1 MSQRCLWQLAWH
13 AGLFGSL
20 ITEGRPEA
28 MDYALER
35 LQDTEHMLRGDC
47 IDRHGPDGLAVV
59 NVILHLT
66 RCLGVHQLDSRALK

>member
-35 LQDTEHMLRGDC
+35 LQDTEHMLGCDR
-47 IDRHGPDGLAVV
+47 IDKPGPDGLVV
-59 NVILHLT
+59 GGEGHPIHPDAW
-66 RCLGVHQLDSRALK
+66 HYAS